1 MQPGRDLLRGPL
13 LTQLGGDVLTQPN
26 IVLEYCPLRAAC
38 VVERFT
44 ISPDGKSLKAIVT
57 VNDPDT
63 FNGPL
68 TLTQTWRKDEVEMI
82 ESICAEDGGYDPFEQ
97 NLFPIPKSEKPDF

>member
-1 MQPGRDLLRGPL
+1 
-13 LTQLGGDVLTQPN
+13 
-26 IVLEYCPLRAAC
+26 
-38 VVERFT
+38 
-44 ISPDGKSLKAIVT
+44 VT

-68 TLTQTWRKDEVEMI
+68 TLTQTWRKNEVEMI